1 MYNVVLLQIMYLA
14 EENWRK
20 RGVHA
25 DVSFYTGGP
34 AIFASPYYGKVLTR
48 VSSPPPTAK
57 YQSFLAFAFAKRL
70 KADSE

>member
-1 MYNVVLLQIMYLA
+1 MFLCTMLLLQIMYLA

-25 DVSFYTGGP
+25 DISFYTGGP

-48 VSSPPPTAK
+48 VSSPPPPNTNHSSLSLSLSPK
-57 YQSFLAFAFAKRL
+57 
-70 KADSE
+70 D

>member
-48 VSSPPPTAK
+48 VSSPHRQIPIIP
-57 YQSFLAFAFAKRL
+57 RL
-70 KADSE
+70 RFRQKIEG